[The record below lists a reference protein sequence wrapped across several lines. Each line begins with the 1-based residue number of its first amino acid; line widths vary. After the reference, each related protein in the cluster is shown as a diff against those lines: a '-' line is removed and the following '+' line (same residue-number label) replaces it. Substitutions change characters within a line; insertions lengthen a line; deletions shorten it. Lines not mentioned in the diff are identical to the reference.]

1 MKIISG
7 VDEPL
12 TGANLVSNN
21 TKFIEADQNLIFY
34 EAIPFE
40 MLRTYE
46 TKPQIKVQVGD
57 YPAVCKNL
65 ECDYHYIEP
74 VGLITNFTY

>member
-65 ECDYHYIEP
+65 
-74 VGLITNFTY
+74 